1 MKLEFMKT
9 EFMKMDDDIFGIVL
23 AGGRSSRLAGLDLG
37 DGGKA
42 AFVVGGEPCLSRVC
56 RTVAAVVP
64 RVIVVAAAGQPLP
77 LLDSNVEI
85 IRDTTPNAGP
95 LAGIRDGLAH
105 GMSHVPPPRWALVA
119 SCDVPL
125 LKPAVVRLLVDTAR
139 ASAARFVVPRVNGH
153 PQVLAAVLACD
164 LAPAIAA
171 FAAAGRG
178 PRAVLDDLV
187 DRQPAAVRFV
197 TPEALTAID
206 PDLDSFLDLDTPTDL
221 ARLESRGIPP
231 SWP

>member
-1 MKLEFMKT
+1 MN
-9 EFMKMDDDIFGIVL
+9 MDDDIVGIVL
-23 AGGRSSRLAGLDLG
+23 AGGRSSRLTGLDLG
-37 DGGKA
+37 AGGKA
-42 AFVVGGEPCLSRVC
+42 ALDIGGEPCLGRVC
-56 RTVAAVVP
+56 RAVAAVVP

-77 LLDSNVEI
+77 LLDGHVEI

-105 GMSHVPPPRWALVA
+105 GMSRKPPPRWAFVA

-125 LKPAVVRLLVDTAR
+125 LMPAVVRLLVNTAR
-139 ASAARFVVPRVNGH
+139 SSAARFVVPLVAGH

-164 LAPAIAA
+164 LAASITAL
-171 FAAAGRG
+171 AAAGRG

-187 DRQPAAVRFV
+187 VRQPEAVRFV
-197 TPEALTAID
+197 TPEAIMAID
-206 PDLDSFLDLDTPTDL
+206 PELDSFLDLDTPADL

>member
-1 MKLEFMKT
+1 
-9 EFMKMDDDIFGIVL
+9 MDDDIFGIVL

-42 AFVVGGEPCLSRVC
+42 AVAIGGEPCLSRVC
-56 RTVAAVVP
+56 RAITAVVP

-77 LLDSNVEI
+77 LLDSHVEI

-105 GMSHVPPPRWALVA
+105 GTSRVPPPRWAFVT

-125 LKPAVVRLLVDTAR
+125 LKPAVVRLLVDAAR
-139 ASAARFVVPRVNGH
+139 ASAARFVVPLVNGH

-164 LAPAIAA
+164 LAPVIATL
-171 FAAAGRG
+171 AAAGRG

-187 DRQPAAVRFV
+187 ARQPDAVRFM
-197 TPEALTAID
+197 TPEALMAID
-206 PDLDSFLDLDTPTDL
+206 PDLDSFLDIDTPADL

>member
-1 MKLEFMKT
+1 
-9 EFMKMDDDIFGIVL
+9 MDDDIFGIVL
-23 AGGRSSRLAGLDLG
+23 AGGRSSRLTGLDLG

-42 AFVVGGEPCLSRVC
+42 ALVVGGEPCLGRVC
-56 RTVAAVVP
+56 GAVAAVVP
-64 RVIVVAAAGQPLP
+64 RVIVVAAVGQPLP
-77 LLDSNVEI
+77 LLDSHVEI
-85 IRDTTPNAGP
+85 IRDTTPHAGP

-105 GMSHVPPPRWALVA
+105 GMSHVPPPRWAFVA

-125 LKPAVVRLLVDTAR
+125 LVPAVVRLLVDRAR
-139 ASAARFVVPRVNGH
+139 ASAARFVVPLVNGH

-164 LAPAIAA
+164 LAPSIAA
-171 FAAAGRG
+171 LAAAGRG

-187 DRQPAAVRFV
+187 ARQPDAVRFV
-197 TPEALTAID
+197 TPEEIMVID
-206 PDLDSFLDLDTPTDL
+206 PELDSFLDIDTPADL